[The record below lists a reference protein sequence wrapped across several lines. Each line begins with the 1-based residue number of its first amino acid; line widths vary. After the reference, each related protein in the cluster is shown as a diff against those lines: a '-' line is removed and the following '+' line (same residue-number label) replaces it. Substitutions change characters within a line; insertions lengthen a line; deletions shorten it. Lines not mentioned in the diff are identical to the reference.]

1 MRNISDAVGK
11 LLCGMTILLG
21 SFVKEVGEARMDAQD
36 THGPS
41 LRRSK
46 RQRSIQIEE
55 PKDEEESEHEQELDD
70 EEDDE

>member
-21 SFVKEVGEARMDAQD
+21 SFVKKVGEARMDAQD